1 MSFFVLAKHLP
12 KVIDDISQAIS
23 VNNQGKGFG
32 QDDNGHIPL
41 EAHLGQSC
49 QHAEKISWT
58 NWPNHHK
65 DKETVK
71 AIALIQP
78 TDIFVIGALADHR
91 LDKGRS
97 VETNQVKD
105 NGTTNDNTDIVVD
118 GPDDMPIDKDTC
130 NGGKSTW
137 NDRNNRLQNL

>member
-1 MSFFVLAKHLP
+1 MP
-12 KVIDDISQAIS
+12 KVIDDVGQAIS
-23 VNNQGKGFG
+23 VNDQGKGFG

-58 NWPNHHK
+58 NGPNHHK
-65 DKETVK
+65 DKESVK

-78 TDIFVIGALADHR
+78 TDILVIGALADHG
-91 LDKGRS
+91 LDKGCS
-97 VETNQVKD
+97 VETHQVKD
-105 NGTTNDNTDIVVD
+105 NRTTNDNTDIVVN

>member
-12 KVIDDISQAIS
+12 KVIDDVGQAIG
-23 VNNQGKGFG
+23 VNDQGKGFG

-41 EAHLGQSC
+41 EAHLGQSS

-65 DKETVK
+65 DKESVK

-78 TDIFVIGALADHR
+78 TDILVIGALADHG
-91 LDKGRS
+91 LDKGCS
-97 VETNQVKD
+97 VETN
-105 NGTTNDNTDIVVD
+105 
-118 GPDDMPIDKDTC
+118 
-130 NGGKSTW
+130 
-137 NDRNNRLQNL
+137 